1 MKNVLRK
8 RILLFLCTLLFCIFL
23 PAVLLCSHCFDRVL
37 FHKITDAFVQSSLE
51 HDALSLHFVMAY
63 PDLHGVHLKDAALPV
78 YSREASEASSASR
91 QKFLSALSF
100 LDSKKLNEEERYT
113 YDLLCDRL
121 TLDLEESDF
130 PYYEEPLSPTSGMQS
145 ELLLLFAEYPFYTT
159 DDVETYLS
167 LLQSVPDY
175 VQGLLCYES
184 EKSEAGLFMEK
195 EDAQKSAQQCREILT
210 KDSLSS
216 GTHFLQTTF
225 SSRLATLSQNGLL
238 TGAQQSQ
245 YESQNQSLLSKSV
258 LPAWQSLADGLESL
272 SDTGRTSGG
281 LCQKPDGRQ
290 YYAWL
295 VRESIGSSLSM
306 DQLYQL
312 LQKQFQKTYREMK
325 QTLTA
330 YQNLTNG
337 TPDLTPVSDDFPLS
351 DPTAILD
358 DLQSRMQ
365 QDFPALSDLT
375 GQTVR
380 CDIQDVDAGLEAY
393 SSPAFYMIPPL
404 DALMQNTI
412 RINRSS
418 TSDGIEL
425 YTTLAHEGYPGHL
438 YQTVY
443 SSLSCDAQTLPVR
456 KLFSYSG
463 YVEGWAYYT
472 ERISYEY
479 AAQVLADDSA
489 ALSTDAASS
498 PTALLCEL
506 LAQQRDLQINLFC
519 LLDLSLHYYGAEKP
533 EILRSLESFGL
544 SPEQS
549 EHVYDYLRTAPAV
562 YLKYYVG
569 YLEMN
574 ALKKRAELQ
583 WGDSF
588 SLLRFHRF
596 VLEAGPSDF
605 ENLTKRLKQT
615 PADDQPL
622 AASTDTTMFFLYPES

>member
-1 MKNVLRK
+1 MKNIFRK
-8 RILLFLCTLLFCIFL
+8 RTPLFLCTLFLCIFL
-23 PAVLLCSHCFDRVL
+23 PAILLCSHCFDRAL
-37 FHKITDAFVQSSLE
+37 FHKITSAYVQSSLE

-63 PDLHGVHLKDAALPV
+63 PNLQGIHLKDAALPV
-78 YSREASEASSASR
+78 YSKEASEASAASR
-91 QKFLSALSF
+91 QKFLSVLSF

-121 TLDLEESDF
+121 ALDLEESDF
-130 PYYEEPLSPTSGMQS
+130 SYYEEPLSPTSGMQS
-145 ELLLLFAEYPFYTT
+145 ELLLLFAEYPFYTA

-175 VQGLLCYES
+175 VQGLLSYES
-184 EKSEAGLFMEK
+184 EKSAAGLFMEK
-195 EDAQKSAQQCREILT
+195 EDVKKSAQQCREILT
-210 KDSLSS
+210 KEALSS

-225 SSRLATLSQNGLL
+225 SSRLASLSQKGLL
-238 TGAQQSQ
+238 TAKQQSQ
-245 YESQNQSLLSKSV
+245 YEAQNQSLLSKSV
-258 LPAWQSLADGLESL
+258 LPAWQSLADGLEQL
-272 SDTGRTSGG
+272 SDTGRTRGG
-281 LCQKPDGRQ
+281 LSQKPDGRQ

-295 VRESIGSSLSM
+295 VKESTGSSLSM
-306 DQLYQL
+306 DQLYLL
-312 LQKQFQKTYREMK
+312 LQKQFQKTYKEMK
-325 QTLTA
+325 QTLTT
-330 YQNLTNG
+330 YQELTGG
-337 TPDLTPVSDDFPLS
+337 TPDLVPVNDGFPLS
-351 DPTAILD
+351 DPTAILE
-358 DLQSRMQ
+358 DLQNRMQ
-365 QDFPALSDLT
+365 QDFPALADLT
-375 GQTVR
+375 AQTVQ

-393 SSPAFYMIPPL
+393 SSPAFYMIPPI

-418 TSDGIEL
+418 TADGIEL

-443 SSLSCDAQTLPVR
+443 SSLVCDTQTLPIR
-456 KLFSYSG
+456 KLFSYGG

-479 AAQVLADDSA
+479 AAQVLAEAEGS
-489 ALSTDAASS
+489 LGSS
-498 PTALLCEL
+498 YPAALLCTL

-519 LLDLSLHYYGAEKP
+519 LLDLSLHYYGAEKS
-533 EILRSLESFGL
+533 ELLRSLESFGL
-544 SPEQS
+544 SEEQS
-549 EHVYDYLRTAPAV
+549 ERVYDYLRTAPAV

-583 WGDSF
+583 WSDNF

-615 PADDQPL
+615 
-622 AASTDTTMFFLYPES
+622 AAKTG